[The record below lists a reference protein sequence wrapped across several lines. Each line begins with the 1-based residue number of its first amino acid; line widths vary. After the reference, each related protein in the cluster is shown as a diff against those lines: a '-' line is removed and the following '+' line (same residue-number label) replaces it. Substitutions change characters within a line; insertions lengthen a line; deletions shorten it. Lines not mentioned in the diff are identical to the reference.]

1 MKVRAGIRQTDPIS
15 PSKKPPADMLNEI
28 ATARI
33 ELVDSDP
40 LIWREVVHLHHPRHS
55 SVRV

>member
-1 MKVRAGIRQTDPIS
+1 MS
-15 PSKKPPADMLNEI
+15 PSKKPPADILNEI

-40 LIWREVVHLHHPRHS
+40 LIWREAVHLHHRRHS